1 MLDRRSG
8 LPTVH
13 EPVWLARLGMAARVR
28 SSRRRLIQSGC
39 GTLVLQLWR
48 PEYRRGVNPARYAHT
63 CYYIDD
69 EYSFA
74 AGDFPID
81 PEEERLIAEVDQVF
95 IHSPGLMQ
103 MKGGINP
110 NTSFAPNGVDY
121 RAWANPNPEP
131 EPLRSIPGP
140 RITYLGVLKP
150 TIDWSL
156 QRSLALGHPEWSF
169 VLVGPVRNMPEVREA
184 LASLSGL
191 PNVHILPAVAPAA
204 LPAYAQHSDVCMMP
218 YSLDT
223 HMTRFGYPL
232 KLHEYLATGRPVVG
246 SPLRTVREFDDVV
259 FVADGPAE
267 WTAAIESALA
277 PEANHPDRM
286 AERQAVA
293 RRHDW
298 DHLVEEIAAVT
309 ARHLG
314 PDFEAR
320 LAAARQGAD
329 GS

>member
-1 MLDRRSG
+1 
-8 LPTVH
+8 
-13 EPVWLARLGMAARVR
+13 
-28 SSRRRLIQSGC
+28 
-39 GTLVLQLWR
+39 
-48 PEYRRGVNPARYAHT
+48 VNPARYAHT

-74 AGDFPID
+74 AGDLPID
-81 PEEERLIAEVDQVF
+81 PDEERLIAEVDQVF
-95 IHSPGLMQ
+95 IHSPGLMEK
-103 MKGGINP
+103 KGGINL
-110 NTSFAPNGVDY
+110 NTSPAPNGVDY
-121 RAWANPNPEP
+121 RAWATPEREP
-131 EPLRSIPGP
+131 HPLRSVPRP

-150 TIDWSL
+150 TLDWVL
-156 QRSLALGHPEWSF
+156 LRSLALGHPDLSF
-169 VLVGPVRNMPEVREA
+169 VLVGPARNMPEVTQA
-184 LASLSGL
+184 LAALSSI
-191 PNVHILPAVAPAA
+191 PNVYVLPAVAPPA

-223 HMTRFGYPL
+223 HMARYGYPL

-246 SPLRTVREFDDVV
+246 SPLRTVQEFEDVV

-277 PEANHPDRM
+277 PEANHPDRI
-286 AERQAVA
+286 AERRAVA

-298 DHLVEEIAAVT
+298 DHLVDRIAATT

-314 PDFEAR
+314 PKFEAR
-320 LAAARQGAD
+320 LADAKRRGE